1 MNKLII
7 YVFSGV
13 LLPASAQTADPT
25 APEAQLTAI
34 EQPQQAAGLPVL
46 GLIRS
51 QGKQFLA
58 VLDGE
63 LVRTGQ
69 QHRGYLVRQIRAT
82 DVTLQRGHEQW
93 QLSLFP
99 QSKQAGLPQ
108 TGHK

>member
-7 YVFSGV
+7 YGFSALG
-13 LLPASAQTADPT
+13 LPLMAQTADPT
-25 APEAQLTAI
+25 MPEAALSAI
-34 EQPQQAAGLPVL
+34 VQPRPADGLPVL

-63 LVRTGQ
+63 LVRAGQ
-69 QHRGYLVRQIRAT
+69 QHRGYQVTHIGAT
-82 DVTLQRGHEQW
+82 DVTLERGHEQW

-99 QSKQAGLPQ
+99 QNKKAGLPQ
-108 TGHK
+108 TGHN

>member
-7 YVFSGV
+7 CGFSALV
-13 LLPASAQTADPT
+13 LPLMAQTADPT
-25 APEAQLTAI
+25 TPEAAMLAVAAPER
-34 EQPQQAAGLPVL
+34 AAGLPVL

-63 LVRTGQ
+63 IVRAGQ
-69 QHRGYLVRQIRAT
+69 QHRGYLVTHIGAS
-82 DVTLQRGHEQW
+82 DVTLERGHEQW

-99 QSKQAGLPQ
+99 QNKKAGLPQ
-108 TGHK
+108 TGHN